1 VYVIALFIYV
11 VSISEAGRNGMFDDV
26 HVPQKQRILSG
37 EMVALLVHT
46 NICIVIYFPSGII
59 SMDMCLNFRKTF

>member
-26 HVPQKQRILSG
+26 HVPKKQRILS
-37 EMVALLVHT
+37 VALLVHT
-46 NICIVIYFPSGII
+46 KICIVIYIPKLYNINGR
-59 SMDMCLNFRKTF
+59 MP